1 MNPCVAA
8 LLGSHWVVSKAQG
21 PVVDV
26 SVEGYTGKDVWAWSS
41 GVCWEQLNI
50 AAVGPLTLP
59 AFSSLSFPICQLD

>member
-26 SVEGYTGKDVWAWSS
+26 SVEGYTGKDVWALELWSVL
-41 GVCWEQLNI
+41 GATYI

-59 AFSSLSFPICQLD
+59 AFSSLGFPICQLD

>member
-41 GVCWEQLNI
+41 GVCWEQLI
-50 AAVGPLTLP
+50 LL
-59 AFSSLSFPICQLD
+59 L